1 MTEQVTQ
8 AEPAI
13 LDLSI
18 DHLQLT
24 LKTARQLRRHGI
36 ERIGQLVERASA
48 GLANIGLEREQVIQ
62 VKDVLASRGL

>member
-1 MTEQVTQ
+1 MTEQVNQT
-8 AEPAI
+8 EPAI

-24 LKTARQLRRHGI
+24 LKTARSLKENGI
-36 ERIGQLVERASA
+36 ERIGQLVDRARS
-48 GLANIGLEREQVIQ
+48 GLADLGLEREQVIQ